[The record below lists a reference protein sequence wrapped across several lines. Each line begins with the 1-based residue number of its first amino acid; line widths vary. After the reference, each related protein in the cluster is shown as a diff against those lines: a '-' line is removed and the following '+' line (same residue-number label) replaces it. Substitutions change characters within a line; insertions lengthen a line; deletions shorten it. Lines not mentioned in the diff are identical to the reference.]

1 MGYLFALIAFV
12 IAFFV
17 VGMSLGASILAAVFT
32 VIIYFA
38 VSIIVF
44 FCLLGSRKTQTA

>member
-17 VGMSLGASILAAVFT
+17 VGMSLGTSILVAVFT

-44 FCLLGSRKTQTA
+44 FCLMGSRKTKTA